1 MIHWLRGAN
10 ATFGFELRRSLT
22 LNRFLV
28 ALGLAM
34 FPPVML
40 NVVVRTAFVSQSK
53 IAGDVAQYSEF
64 AMIFLVALV
73 CVLTLLLWATPNV
86 QSELEGRTWNF
97 IAVRPRARVASF
109 LGKYV
114 LAVVVSFAVSFTA
127 LAGCIL
133 VANSYQGLQHPLR
146 TLGSLSVV
154 YGLACVVYGAI
165 FSAIGTIFIKR
176 AMVVAAGFMIAVE
189 TLLSLIPAVVS
200 KVTMSFHLRSIGLEW
215 IGYFLPYTTELDY
228 TSTFGKPWPV
238 QWHILSIAIM
248 TVIALSVGMIVITS
262 RQYVTADQT

>member
-1 MIHWLRGAN
+1 MIHWLRGAK
-10 ATFGFELRRSLT
+10 ATFEFELRRSLT

-40 NVVVRTAFVSQSK
+40 NVVVRTAFVSNSK
-53 IAGDVAQYSEF
+53 IAGDVVEYSEF

-73 CVLTLLLWATPNV
+73 CILTLLLWATPNV

-97 IAVRPRARVASF
+97 VAVRPRARVASF

-114 LAVVVSFAVSFTA
+114 LAVFVSFAVSCTA

-133 VANSYQGLQHPLR
+133 VANSYQGLQNPLK
-146 TLGSLSVV
+146 TLSSLIVIFGMACIV
-154 YGLACVVYGAI
+154 YAAI

-176 AMVVAAGFMIAVE
+176 AMVVAAGFMIGFE
-189 TLLSLIPAVVS
+189 TLLSLIPAIIS
-200 KVTMSFHLRSIGLEW
+200 KITMSFHLRSIGIKW
-215 IGYFLPYTTELDY
+215 IGYFLPYTESEY
-228 TSTFGKPWPV
+228 NGTFGKPWPV
-238 QWHILSIAIM
+238 EWHMLCIAIM
-248 TVIALSVGMIVITS
+248 TVVALTVGMIVITN